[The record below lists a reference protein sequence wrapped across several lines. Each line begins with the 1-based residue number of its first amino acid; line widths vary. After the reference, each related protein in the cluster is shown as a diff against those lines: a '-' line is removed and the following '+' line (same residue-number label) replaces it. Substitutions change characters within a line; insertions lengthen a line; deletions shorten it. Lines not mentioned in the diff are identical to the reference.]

1 MAKTEQLNVRMDPE
15 VKASAEA
22 VFRELGM
29 TPTQAITFFY
39 RQVSLQRG
47 LPFALK
53 IPNAE
58 TQAAM
63 RKVQERRGL
72 NQYDTTDSLKKAL
85 RL

>member
-22 VFRELGM
+22 VFRELGL
-29 TPTQAITFFY
+29 TPTQAITLFY
-39 RQVSLQRG
+39 HQVSLQQG

-63 RKVQERRGL
+63 REVQERCDL
-72 NQYDTTDSLKKAL
+72 NLYDTSEDLKKAL

>member
-1 MAKTEQLNVRMDPE
+1 VAKTEQLNVRMDPE

-29 TPTQAITFFY
+29 TPTQAITLFY
-39 RQVSLQRG
+39 HQVSLQQG

-63 RKVQERRGL
+63 REVQERRDL
-72 NQYDTTDSLKKAL
+72 NHYDTTEDLKQAL

>member
-1 MAKTEQLNVRMDPE
+1 MAKTEQLNVRMDPG

-29 TPTQAITFFY
+29 TPTQAITLFY
-39 RQVSLQRG
+39 HQVSLQQG

-63 RKVQERRGL
+63 REVQERCDL
-72 NQYDTTDSLKKAL
+72 NHYDTTEGLKQAL